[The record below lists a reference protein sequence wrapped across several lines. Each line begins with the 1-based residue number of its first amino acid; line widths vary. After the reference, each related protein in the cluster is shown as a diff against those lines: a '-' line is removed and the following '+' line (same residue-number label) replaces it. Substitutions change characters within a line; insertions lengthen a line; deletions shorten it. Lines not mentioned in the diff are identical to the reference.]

1 MIDLGALRGLL
12 AAELDGRTIGLG
24 VHARGIDGAFQPPVA
39 VLGQPDVEFDVE
51 PCHVHRYTLPV
62 AVAVGRPGFDEA
74 GTQAELEGRWLEV
87 AGALQAVVDEGV
99 LDALG
104 VVDVTLTRSDAGSF
118 TVQGQSYPAYSI
130 TIEIVG

>member
-12 AAELDGRTIGLG
+12 ASELKTRTTGLG
-24 VHARGIDGAFQPPVA
+24 VHPRGIDGAFQPPVV
-39 VLGQPDVEFDVE
+39 VLGQPDVEFDVQ
-51 PCHVHRYTLPV
+51 PCHIHRYGMPV
-62 AVAVGRPGFDEA
+62 AVAVGRPGFDEIA
-74 GTQAELEGRWLEV
+74 TQAELEGRWLEV
-87 AGALQAVVDEGV
+87 AVALQELVDEGV

-104 VVDVTLTRSDAGSF
+104 VVDATVTRSDSGSF